1 MDKASLLQGEIQE
14 IPKGC
19 PSWEVVFYSGNLS
32 DSDNSAGWLL
42 PVSRS
47 SASLVRQKLMPV
59 QRLPRRFW
67 IIHWMP
73 ALHSM
78 ILVLGSRTTTT
89 RG

>member
-59 QRLPRRFW
+59 QRLPLLDN
-67 IIHWMP
+67 P
-73 ALHSM
+73 LDAGVTLDD
-78 ILVLGSRTTTT
+78 LVLGSRTTTT